1 MASGPSYMLLCI
13 LMLMIVREG
22 VASSEFLNDFGL
34 CIVDKALT
42 LSSVPDLTFS
52 TDPVVE
58 RGSAASFDKMQV
70 TQLIEIN
77 DDGTY
82 LFIIHRAGIIAGDSE
97 DDAPAPFLLAIN
109 APDGEIAEIVD
120 TGEGSISTVHVLAD
134 LKRDDSVFITV
145 QEDDD
150 VGDEKRPFIFSV
162 FLLYHTP
169 IVSFPRAR
177 QSAFSVKLD
186 DVDLSVADS
195 IIKSFESPTVNIG
208 DEFDRTTGV
217 YTAPFE
223 GLYVFHL
230 AVTFSSEADGE
241 GRAAVAF
248 QTNGN
253 TKAQVSDKVQSAQTT
268 EIFRGPYV
276 DYYVPPQNSAITV
289 AQNLNQGDKIT
300 LRNVIAVSGVSGSVT
315 FVGYL
320 LS

>member
-1 MASGPSYMLLCI
+1 MASGPSYMLLCT

-22 VASSEFLNDFGL
+22 VATSQFLNDFGL
-34 CIVDKALT
+34 CIVDKGFTASAGDFMFT
-42 LSSVPDLTFS
+42 

-58 RGSAASFDKMQV
+58 RGSAASFIISQDGIK
-70 TQLIEIN
+70 IN

-82 LFIIHRAGIIAGDSE
+82 LFIIHRAGVIARDSQGSRP
-97 DDAPAPFLLAIN
+97 DPFLLKISN
-109 APDGEIAEIVD
+109 TPNVEIVD
-120 TGEGSISTVHVLAD
+120 TGEESICTVHVLAE
-134 LKRDDSVFITV
+134 LKRENIVSISIPSSLNTV
-145 QEDDD
+145 PA
-150 VGDEKRPFIFSV
+150 DENRPFIFSA

-177 QSAFSVKLD
+177 QSAFSVNLNG
-186 DVDLSVADS
+186 VDLSVADS
-195 IIKSFESPTVNIG
+195 IIKSFAPPTVNIG
-208 DEFDRTTGV
+208 DEFDRMTGV

-223 GLYVFHL
+223 GLYMFHL

-253 TKAQVSDKVQSAQTT
+253 TKAQVSDQVQSIPQVPA
-268 EIFRGPYV
+268 FRDIYT
-276 DYYVPPQNSAITV
+276 YYLPPQNSAITV

-300 LRNVIAVSGVSGSVT
+300 LRNVIAVSGVRGSVT

>member
-13 LMLMIVREG
+13 LMLMIVRES
-22 VASSEFLNDFGL
+22 VASSKFLNDFGL

-82 LFIIHRAGIIAGDSE
+82 LFIIHRAGIIDMDS
-97 DDAPAPFLLAIN
+97 PGPPPRPFLLAISN
-109 APDGEIAEIVD
+109 TPDVEIVD
-120 TGEGSISTVHVLAD
+120 TGEGSISTMHVLAD
-134 LKRDDSVFITV
+134 LKRGDSVSITV
-145 QEDDD
+145 QDDDD

-186 DVDLSVADS
+186 NVVLSVADS
-195 IIKSFESPTVNIG
+195 IIKNFDSPTVNIG
-208 DEFDRTTGV
+208 DEFDRSTGA

-230 AVTFSSEADGE
+230 AVTFSSKADGE
-241 GRAAVAF
+241 GKAAVAF
-248 QTNGN
+248 QKNGI
-253 TKAQVSDKVQSAQTT
+253 TKAQVSDKVRSAQTT